1 MDVKT
6 YYTILLDM
14 NTTILNDI
22 LQRNELKN
30 NIITFINNFYENTND
45 LTKYRGLYLYGEPGI
60 GKTHF
65 IKSILKDYDIIYYDA
80 GNVRNKSVIT
90 TITKH
95 NMSNNNVLSL
105 FQKKK
110 KRIVIVMD
118 EIENMNQGDKGGIT
132 LLLKMIRSKK
142 TKKQREEEISSS
154 PIICV
159 GNYQN
164 DKKMNELKKVCLSYV
179 IESPTTCQL
188 KLLIDNC
195 LPKLNNT
202 TMLKL
207 LHKINNLNQLNM
219 YIQMYNTNISYVD
232 VIIDNDMTIRD
243 TINTDTKIMTQKLL
257 STPQSI
263 MSHSNINETDRTII
277 ALLVHENI
285 IDLFDKYTITDTM
298 PLYLKILENICF
310 ADYVDRITFQRQI
323 WQFNEMSSLLK
334 NIYSTYLLKQYRTV
348 LKDIRFTKILT
359 KYSTEYN
366 NKLFIQHLTQSLM
379 LDKKDLL
386 CYIYKLLTI
395 NNGLEN
401 SILSYLDYTT
411 ITKLDINRLIRYICV
426 VYPITIEPL

>member
-14 NTTILNDI
+14 NTTILNNI

-30 NIITFINNFYENTND
+30 NIINFINHFYENTND
-45 LTKYRGLYLYGEPGI
+45 LTKYRGIYLYGEPGI

-65 IKSILKDYDIIYYDA
+65 IRSILTDYDIIYYDA

-95 NMSNNNVLSL
+95 NMSNSNVLSL

-110 KRIVIVMD
+110 RRIVIVMD

-179 IESPTTCQL
+179 IPSPTKCQL
-188 KLLIDNC
+188 KLLIETC

-202 TMLKL
+202 TSLKL

-219 YIQMYNTNISYVD
+219 YIQMYYNNISYVD
-232 VIIDNDMTIRD
+232 VIIENDMTICD

-285 IDLFDKYTITDTM
+285 IDLFDKYNITDTM

-334 NIYSTYLLKQYRTV
+334 NIYSTYLLKNYRSV

-386 CYIYKLLTI
+386 CYLYKLLTI
-395 NNGLEN
+395 DNGLGTT
-401 SILSYLDYTT
+401 ILSYLEYTT

-426 VYPITIEPL
+426 VYPITIDPL